1 MVMAVAL
8 HYLPAHNELRK
19 SLPADIEDLGTRF
32 YNVMRVAL
40 QRRQAESRAY
50 TLDLVELL
58 LVRCH
63 YLSLSKIDSEEIWCV
78 KGELVTVATAMGLHR
93 DPGRNKMPFEL
104 AERRRWAWWHVIL
117 LERCARFPLLQ
128 PYPFSPRIVRQMA
141 GVHVRPPARHRLAPL

>member
-8 HYLPAHNELRK
+8 HCLPAHNELHE
-19 SLPADIEDLGTRF
+19 SLPADIEDLSTRF

-63 YLSLSKIDSEEIWCV
+63 YLSLSKIDSEETLCV
-78 KGELVTVATAMGLHR
+78 KGELVTVATAMGFHR
-93 DPGRNKMPFEL
+93 DSGRNKMPFEL
-104 AERRRWAWWHVIL
+104 AERRR
-117 LERCARFPLLQ
+117 
-128 PYPFSPRIVRQMA
+128 
-141 GVHVRPPARHRLAPL
+141 